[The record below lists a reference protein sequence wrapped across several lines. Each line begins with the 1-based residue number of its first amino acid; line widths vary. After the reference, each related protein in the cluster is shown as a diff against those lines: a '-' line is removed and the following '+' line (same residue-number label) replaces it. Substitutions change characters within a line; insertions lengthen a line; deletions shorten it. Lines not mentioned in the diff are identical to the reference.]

1 MENRMTTFHPK
12 HFLESDLHPDFAGA
26 KKCVICEKWI
36 STRPNHLYCRP
47 CNLCFHNECSTSL
60 MENLTIDRPATHEHT
75 LTFIRQKNSFNC
87 VACRMVVANK
97 EMNFYGMYEIN
108 MYGCLP
114 CNFFIHRD
122 CMFLPKVIK
131 LTRHSHRLFHTFQ
144 VPDYNTNCRI
154 CGDPFVC
161 GSGGY
166 ICTDETCDYKLHSY
180 CATHKKI
187 WDGKDV
193 EREPEEISNSEDV
206 TFSSLEEVDGKTI
219 RHFSHHHDLVRQYVN
234 GGEEENKRVCQA
246 CILGIGSG
254 PFLGCKECDFA
265 LHDTCARLPRKME
278 HPFHRHPITL
288 EVDMMNIKEGF
299 FRCSKCER
307 ESCGFMY
314 RCCQEECE
322 FKMDTRCASLAD
334 PLYNGAHQHP
344 LTLLGRGARCYK
356 CGFYLDSEQATLPVL
371 VKCNYDIHPLTLFL
385 GISIN
390 MWPWKPFAC
399 EVCEL
404 RIKPTYPDYQD
415 LYGCFDC
422 DTVVHVEC
430 AIGKYPYLK
439 PGHTIKL
446 NGFEI
451 EIASNSTLSRPICH
465 ACHSICQDKLVF
477 NNKSSAISFCS
488 INCITSS

>member
-1 MENRMTTFHPK
+1 MTTFHPK

-47 CNLCFHNECSTSL
+47 CNLCFHKECSTSL

-87 VACRMVVANK
+87 VACGMVVANK

-131 LTRHSHRLFHTFQ
+131 LTRHSHRLFHTYQ
-144 VPDYNTNCRI
+144 VPDHNTKCRI
-154 CGDPFVC
+154 CYDPFVC

-166 ICTDETCDYKLHSY
+166 ICSDKTCDYKLHSQ
-180 CATHKKI
+180 CATRNEI

-206 TFSSLEEVDGKTI
+206 TMKFSSLEEVDGKT
-219 RHFSHHHDLVRQYVN
+219 LQ
-234 GGEEENKRVCQA
+234 
-246 CILGIGSG
+246 
-254 PFLGCKECDFA
+254 CDFA

-278 HPFHRHPITL
+278 HLFHRHSLTL

-307 ESCGFMY
+307 ESYLLQVQLF
-314 RCCQEECE
+314 
-322 FKMDTRCASLAD
+322 SL
-334 PLYNGAHQHP
+334 
-344 LTLLGRGARCYK
+344 
-356 CGFYLDSEQATLPVL
+356 
-371 VKCNYDIHPLTLFL
+371 
-385 GISIN
+385 
-390 MWPWKPFAC
+390 
-399 EVCEL
+399 
-404 RIKPTYPDYQD
+404 
-415 LYGCFDC
+415 
-422 DTVVHVEC
+422 
-430 AIGKYPYLK
+430 
-439 PGHTIKL
+439 
-446 NGFEI
+446 
-451 EIASNSTLSRPICH
+451 
-465 ACHSICQDKLVF
+465 
-477 NNKSSAISFCS
+477 SSM
-488 INCITSS
+488 